1 VAQYRPHRGGRSTS
15 GLRPRLPRHR
25 RYRHH
30 NRLGDLVFD
39 RENILDITIVDV
51 RPLHHIVRGAAQTSG
66 DAQPVADAF
75 DRELRAAG
83 IRAEAD
89 EGKNGDGVNTSG
101 PMRVYSS
108 ARESINMRITNLTGI
123 AAALL
128 SIAPIGMSAQSSG
141 ARKMQTKPAVVGSDV
156 RELPADQQIIHALS
170 RLTFGARPG
179 DVLKVRAIGLD
190 NWIDQQ
196 LHPDKIDDSAIES
209 FVAKYSVLH
218 QDQNSLLQQYAQQQ
232 RERRQVK
239 KERADS
245 TRVMGATDSMAMRKQ
260 LLQQFNLTRQVVTQL
275 QSSRVARAVASER
288 QLQEVMTDFWENHF
302 NIYAQKGGPEPYYLT
317 DFDQNVI
324 RPHALGKFH
333 DLLKAVSR
341 SPAML
346 FYLDNA
352 RSMADSNRPSL
363 RQLRQ
368 PRKHPGLNEN
378 YGRELLELH
387 TLGVDGGY
395 SQQDVINV
403 ARAFTGWTIQP
414 PAQGGGFIFRPQVH
428 DAGDKI
434 VLGHKLAAGP
444 GMEDAE
450 DVLDIL
456 AKSPATAH
464 FISFKL
470 ARRFVSDSPS
480 KALVDHA
487 AQVYLRTDGDIRE
500 VLRAIITSP
509 EFFSQQAF
517 HSKVK
522 TPFEVVVSAMRSL
535 NAAPDSTPRTAQ
547 VIAFLGQPIFGHQAP
562 NGWPETSDAWMN
574 TGAILNR
581 INFGIA
587 AAAGR
592 LPGVD
597 IRALPAL
604 DTLRSAPRDK
614 QVDAVVATILNGMVS
629 PDTRAVLLSGEHPML
644 ANGAGSTGMQDMTA
658 AAPDG
663 GAMSDQEMNSTGNGA
678 RMRPNQNG
686 GGKRVALQGRGF
698 GNVPQITGL
707 AQIVGLALGSPEFQ
721 RH

>member
-1 VAQYRPHRGGRSTS
+1 
-15 GLRPRLPRHR
+15 
-25 RYRHH
+25 
-30 NRLGDLVFD
+30 
-39 RENILDITIVDV
+39 
-51 RPLHHIVRGAAQTSG
+51 
-66 DAQPVADAF
+66 
-75 DRELRAAG
+75 
-83 IRAEAD
+83 
-89 EGKNGDGVNTSG
+89 
-101 PMRVYSS
+101 
-108 ARESINMRITNLTGI
+108 MRITKLVGI

-128 SIAPIGMSAQSSG
+128 SIAPIGISAQSSV
-141 ARKMQTKPAVVGSDV
+141 AKKTQAKTTTIRSDV
-156 RELPADQQIIHALS
+156 RELPADQQIIQALN
-170 RLTFGARPG
+170 RLTFGAKPG
-179 DVLKVRAIGLD
+179 DALKVRAIGLD

-196 LHPDKIDDSAIES
+196 LHPEKINDDALNA
-209 FVAKYSVLH
+209 FVANYSALN
-218 QDQNSLLQQYAQQQ
+218 QDQNDLLSQYTEQQ
-232 RERRQVK
+232 RARQQVRQQ
-239 KERADS
+239 RADS
-245 TRVMGATDSMAMRKQ
+245 TRVMTAADSIALRQ
-260 LLQQFNLTRQVVTQL
+260 QQQQQFNLTRQVVTQL
-275 QSSRVARAVASER
+275 QSSRVARAATSER

-302 NIYAQKGGPEPYYLT
+302 NIYAQKGGPEVYYLA
-317 DFDQNVI
+317 DFDQKII
-324 RPHALGKFH
+324 RPNALGKFR
-333 DLLKAVSR
+333 DLLEAVAQ

-352 RSMADSNRPSL
+352 RSMADSNRPTLNAPNGVPRVRPVPFGRGGLGAIMGTMQSAEEMR
-363 RQLRQ
+363 RQQQRQ
-368 PRKHPGLNEN
+368 QQQQRQRQGLNEN

-395 SQQDVINV
+395 TQQDVINV
-403 ARAFTGWTIQP
+403 ARAFTGWTIKP

-428 DAGDKI
+428 DAGEKV
-434 VLGHKLAAGP
+434 VLGHKLAAGR

-487 AQVYLRTDGDIRE
+487 AQVYLKTDGDIRE

-522 TPFEVVVSAMRSL
+522 TPFEVVVSAMRAL
-535 NAAPDSTPRTAQ
+535 DAAPDSTPRSAQ
-547 VIAFLGQPIFGHQAP
+547 IIAFLGQPIFGHQAP
-562 NGWPETSDAWMN
+562 NGWPETGESWMN

-581 INFGIA
+581 INFGMA

-604 DTLRSAPRDK
+604 DTLRSASREK

-644 ANGAGSTGMQDMTA
+644 ANGAGSNAMKNTDATA
-658 AAPDG
+658 TAPDSG
-663 GAMSDQEMNSTGNGA
+663 NMSAQEMDAGANGGNGA
-678 RMRPNQNG
+678 RARPNQNAG
-686 GGKRVALQGRGF
+686 GRRPALQGRGF
-698 GNVPQITGL
+698 ANVPQLTGL
-707 AQIVGLALGSPEFQ
+707 PQIVGLALGSPEFQ